1 MQKKTMMIHGG
12 KTVDEFTGSVNT
24 PIYQT
29 STYKQDGIGNL
40 RQGYEY
46 SRTKNPTRTALET
59 LIADIE
65 HGTHGF
71 AFGSCMAAVST
82 AIMLLNAGD
91 HIVVGSDV
99 YGGTYRVFTKVFD
112 RIGIESTF
120 VDTTDA
126 EAVRAAITDRTK
138 MLYIETP
145 TNPLLNVTD
154 IAEMAAI
161 AKENNLISVVDNTF
175 MTPYFQNPLDLGA
188 DIVLHSATKYIG
200 GHSDVVAGLLVTK
213 DDQIAED
220 LGFIQNSVGGILG
233 PQDSFLL
240 VRGIKTLALRME
252 QTEKT
257 TMQLVDYLVNN
268 DTVTKVFHPSLLE
281 GKQLEAQKR
290 QSSGF
295 GGMISFDVG
304 SKERAEAL
312 VKSPKY
318 FTLAESLG
326 AVESLISVPSQ
337 MTHASIPRE
346 RRLELGITDGLVRIS
361 VGIEDSADLLE
372 DLQNGFKAI
381 ESIK

>member
-1 MQKKTMMIHGG
+1 MKKKTMMIHGG
-12 KTVDEFTGSVNT
+12 KTTDAYTGSVNT

-59 LIADIE
+59 LIADLE
-65 HGTHGF
+65 NGHEGF
-71 AFGSCMAAVST
+71 AFGSGMAAVST
-82 AIMLLNAGD
+82 VIMLLNAGD

-112 RIGIESTF
+112 RIGIKSTF
-120 VDTTDA
+120 VDTTDV
-126 EAVRAAITDRTK
+126 EAVKAAITPETK

-154 IAEMAAI
+154 IRAMVEI
-161 AKENNLISVVDNTF
+161 AQANNLISVVDNTF
-175 MTPYFQNPLDLGA
+175 MTPYFQNPIDLGI

-200 GHSDVVAGLLVTK
+200 GHSDVVAGLLVSRTPELSE
-213 DDQIAED
+213 QIH
-220 LGFIQNSVGGILG
+220 FIQNSVGGVLG

-257 TMQLVDYLVNN
+257 TLQIVDYLINN
-268 DTVTKVFHPSLLE
+268 DKVSKVFHPSLLDAE
-281 GKQLEAQKR
+281 RKSIHES
-290 QSSGF
+290 QSKGY

-304 SKERAEAL
+304 SKENAERL
-312 VKSPKY
+312 VKSLKY

-361 VGIEDSADLLE
+361 VGIEDSEDLLE
-372 DLQNGFKAI
+372 DLKAGF
-381 ESIK
+381 ELLN

>member
-12 KTVDEFTGSVNT
+12 NTIDEYTGAVNP

-29 STYKQDGIGNL
+29 STYKQDGIGNM

-46 SRTKNPTRTALET
+46 SRSANPTRTALES
-59 LIADIE
+59 LIRDLESGDA
-65 HGTHGF
+65 GF
-71 AFGSCMAAVST
+71 AFGSGMAAISSV
-82 AIMLLNAGD
+82 IMLLNAGD

-99 YGGTYRVFTKVFD
+99 YGGTYRVFTKVFE
-112 RIGIESTF
+112 RIGIKSTF
-120 VDTTDA
+120 VDTTDI
-126 EAVRAAITDRTK
+126 EAVEAAISENTK

-154 IAEMAAI
+154 IRKMVEISKAH
-161 AKENNLISVVDNTF
+161 NLISVVDNTF
-175 MTPYFQNPLDLGA
+175 MTPYFQNPLELGA

-200 GHSDVVAGLLVTK
+200 GHSDVVAGLVVTRTPELSK
-213 DDQIAED
+213 AV
-220 LGFIQNSVGGILG
+220 GFIQNSVGGVLG

-240 VRGIKTLALRME
+240 VRGIKTLAIRME
-252 QTEKT
+252 QTEQT
-257 TMQLVDYLVNN
+257 TLKIIEFLKKQNV
-268 DTVTKVFHPSLLE
+268 VTNIFHPSLLDE
-281 GKQLEAQKR
+281 GNKKIHES
-290 QSSGF
+290 QSKGY

-304 SKERAEAL
+304 SKENAENL
-312 VKSPKY
+312 VKSTKY

-361 VGIEDSADLLE
+361 VGIEDSEDLIADLE
-372 DLQNGFKAI
+372 QAFKQLN
-381 ESIK
+381 

>member
-12 KTVDEFTGSVNT
+12 NTIDEYTGAVNP

-29 STYKQDGIGNL
+29 STYKQDGIGNM

-46 SRTKNPTRTALET
+46 SRSANPTRTALES
-59 LIADIE
+59 LIRDLESGDA
-65 HGTHGF
+65 GF
-71 AFGSCMAAVST
+71 AFGSGMAAISSV
-82 AIMLLNAGD
+82 IMLLNAGD

-99 YGGTYRVFTKVFD
+99 YGGTYRVFTKVFE
-112 RIGIESTF
+112 RIGIKSTF
-120 VDTTDA
+120 VDTTDI
-126 EAVRAAITDRTK
+126 EAVEAAISENTK

-154 IAEMAAI
+154 IRKMVEISKAH
-161 AKENNLISVVDNTF
+161 NLISVVDNTF
-175 MTPYFQNPLDLGA
+175 MTPYFQNPLELGA

-200 GHSDVVAGLLVTK
+200 GHSDVVAGLVVTRTPELSEA
-213 DDQIAED
+213 I
-220 LGFIQNSVGGILG
+220 GFIQNSVGGVLG

-240 VRGIKTLALRME
+240 VRGIKTLAIRME
-252 QTEKT
+252 QTEQT
-257 TMQLVDYLVNN
+257 TLKIIEFLKKQNV
-268 DTVTKVFHPSLLE
+268 VTNIFHPSLLDE
-281 GKQLEAQKR
+281 GNKKIHES
-290 QSSGF
+290 QSKGY

-304 SKERAEAL
+304 SKENAENL
-312 VKSPKY
+312 VKSTKY

-361 VGIEDSADLLE
+361 VGIEDSEDLIADLE
-372 DLQNGFKAI
+372 QAFKQLN
-381 ESIK
+381 

>member
-1 MQKKTMMIHGG
+1 MKKKTMMIHGG
-12 KTVDEFTGSVNT
+12 HTTDEFTGAVAP

-46 SRTKNPTRTALET
+46 SRSKNPTRSALES
-59 LIADIE
+59 LIADLE
-65 HGTHGF
+65 HGTDGF
-71 AFGSCMAAVST
+71 AFGSGMAAVST
-82 AIMLLNAGD
+82 VVMLLNAGD

-112 RIGIESTF
+112 RIGVKSTF
-120 VDTTDA
+120 VDTTDEA
-126 EAVRAAITDRTK
+126 AVRNAITAQTK

-154 IAEMAAI
+154 IAHMAEI
-161 AKENNLISVVDNTF
+161 AREHQLITVVDNTF

-213 DDQIAED
+213 DAE
-220 LGFIQNSVGGILG
+220 LAERIGFIQNSVGGVLG

-240 VRGIKTLALRME
+240 VRGIKTLAIRME
-252 QTEKT
+252 QTERT
-257 TMQLVDYLVNN
+257 TLEIVDYLNHN
-268 DTVTKVFHPSLLE
+268 DVVTNVFHPS
-281 GKQLEAQKR
+281 QLNDAQLAIQQR
-290 QSSGF
+290 QASGF

-304 SKERAEAL
+304 SKEKAEAL
-312 VKSPKY
+312 VKSLKY

-361 VGIEDSADLLE
+361 VGIEDSEDLLE
-372 DLQNGFKAI
+372 DLKQGFAAI
-381 ESIK
+381 Q

>member
-12 KTVDEFTGSVNT
+12 NTIDEYTGAVNP

-29 STYKQDGIGNL
+29 STYKQDGIGNM

-46 SRTKNPTRTALET
+46 SRSANPTRTALES
-59 LIADIE
+59 LIRDLESGDA
-65 HGTHGF
+65 GF
-71 AFGSCMAAVST
+71 AFGSGMAAISSV
-82 AIMLLNAGD
+82 IMLLNAGD

-99 YGGTYRVFTKVFD
+99 YGGTYRVFTKVFE
-112 RIGIESTF
+112 RIGIKSTF
-120 VDTTDA
+120 VDTTDI
-126 EAVRAAITDRTK
+126 EAVEAVISENTK

-154 IAEMAAI
+154 IRKMVEISKAH
-161 AKENNLISVVDNTF
+161 NLISVVDNTF
-175 MTPYFQNPLDLGA
+175 MTPYFQNPLELGA

-200 GHSDVVAGLLVTK
+200 GHSDVVAGLVVTRTPELSE
-213 DDQIAED
+213 AV
-220 LGFIQNSVGGILG
+220 GFIQNSVGGVLG

-240 VRGIKTLALRME
+240 VRGIKTLAIRME
-252 QTEKT
+252 QTEQT
-257 TMQLVDYLVNN
+257 TLKIIEFLQKQNV
-268 DTVTKVFHPSLLE
+268 VTNIFHPSLLDE
-281 GKQLEAQKR
+281 GNKKIHES
-290 QSSGF
+290 QSKGY

-304 SKERAEAL
+304 SKENAENL
-312 VKSPKY
+312 VKSTKY

-361 VGIEDSADLLE
+361 VGIEDSEDLIADLE
-372 DLQNGFKAI
+372 QAFKQLN
-381 ESIK
+381 

>member
-1 MQKKTMMIHGG
+1 MKKKTMMIHGG
-12 KTVDEFTGSVNT
+12 HTTDEFTGAVST

-29 STYKQDGIGNL
+29 STYKQDGIGGL

-46 SRTKNPTRTALET
+46 SRTKNPTRSALES
-59 LIADIE
+59 LIADLE
-65 HGTHGF
+65 HGTDGF
-71 AFGSCMAAVST
+71 AFGSGMAAVST
-82 AIMLLNAGD
+82 AIMLLDGGD

-120 VDTTDA
+120 VDTTDV
-126 EAVRAAITDRTK
+126 EAVKAAIKDNTK

-145 TNPLLNVTD
+145 TNPLLSVTD
-154 IAEMAAI
+154 IEAMTTI
-161 AKENNLISVVDNTF
+161 AKEHNLITVVDNTF
-175 MTPYFQNPLDLGA
+175 MTPYYQNPLDLGA

-213 DDQIAED
+213 DADLAERI
-220 LGFIQNSVGGILG
+220 GFVQNSVGGVLG

-240 VRGIKTLALRME
+240 IRGIKTLALRME
-252 QTEKT
+252 QTEQT
-257 TMQLVDYLVNN
+257 TMKIVDYLNNN
-268 DTVTKVFHPSLLE
+268 DAVGNVFHPS
-281 GKQLEAQKR
+281 QLSEAQVAVQKR
-290 QSSGF
+290 QATGF

-304 SKERAEAL
+304 SKERAEEL
-312 VKSPKY
+312 VKSLKY

-361 VGIEDSADLLE
+361 VGIEDAEDLLE
-372 DLQNGFKAI
+372 DLKEGFKAI

>member
-1 MQKKTMMIHGG
+1 MKKKTMMIHGG
-12 KTVDEFTGSVNT
+12 QTTDQFTGSVNT

-59 LIADIE
+59 LIADLE
-65 HGTHGF
+65 HGHEGF
-71 AFGSCMAAVST
+71 AFGSGMAAVST
-82 AIMLLNAGD
+82 VIMLLDAGD

-112 RIGIESTF
+112 RIGIKSTF
-120 VDTTDA
+120 VDTTDV
-126 EAVRAAITDRTK
+126 EAVKAAITPETK

-154 IAEMAAI
+154 IRAMVEI
-161 AKENNLISVVDNTF
+161 AQANDLISVVDNTF
-175 MTPYFQNPLDLGA
+175 MTPYFQNPIDLGI

-200 GHSDVVAGLLVTK
+200 GHSDVVAGLLVSRTPELSER
-213 DDQIAED
+213 IH
-220 LGFIQNSVGGILG
+220 FIQNSVGGVLG

-257 TMQLVDYLVNN
+257 TMKIVDFLTSH
-268 DTVTKVFHPSLLE
+268 DKVTNVFHPSLLDKARKVIHE
-281 GKQLEAQKR
+281 S
-290 QSSGF
+290 QSNGY

-304 SKERAEAL
+304 SKENAELL
-312 VKSPKY
+312 VKSLKY

-361 VGIEDSADLLE
+361 VGIEDAEDLLE
-372 DLQNGFKAI
+372 DLTEGFKLL
-381 ESIK
+381 K

>member
-1 MQKKTMMIHGG
+1 MKKKTMMIHGG
-12 KTVDEFTGSVNT
+12 QTTDEFTGAVST

-29 STYKQDGIGNL
+29 STYQQDGIGNL

-46 SRTKNPTRTALET
+46 SRTKNPTRSALES
-59 LIADIE
+59 LIADLE
-65 HGTHGF
+65 HGTDGF
-71 AFGSCMAAVST
+71 AFASGMAAVS
-82 AIMLLNAGD
+82 AAVMLLNAGD

-112 RIGIESTF
+112 RIGVKSTF
-120 VDTTDA
+120 VDTTDE
-126 EAVRAAITDRTK
+126 EAVKAAITEDTK

-154 IAEMAAI
+154 IERMSKV
-161 AKENNLISVVDNTF
+161 AKEHGLITVVDNTF

-213 DDQIAED
+213 NEKIAED
-220 LGFIQNSVGGILG
+220 LGFIQNSVGGVLG

-257 TMQLVDYLVNN
+257 TLEIVDYLNN
-268 DTVTKVFHPSLLE
+268 NPQVTAVFHPSQLSD
-281 GKQLEAQKR
+281 KQLAVQKR
-290 QSSGF
+290 QASGF

-304 SKERAEAL
+304 SKEKAELL
-312 VKSPKY
+312 VKSLHY

-361 VGIEDSADLLE
+361 VGIEDSEDLLE
-372 DLQNGFKAI
+372 DLKQGFEAI
-381 ESIK
+381 H

>member
-12 KTVDEFTGSVNT
+12 RTVDEFTGSVNA

-46 SRTKNPTRTALET
+46 SRTKNPTRSALET

-71 AFGSCMAAVST
+71 AFGSGMAAVS
-82 AIMLLNAGD
+82 AAVMLLSAGD

-112 RIGIESTF
+112 RIGIKSSF

-126 EAVRAAITDRTK
+126 EAVRAAITDQTK

-145 TNPLLNVTD
+145 TNPLLSVTD
-154 IAEMAAI
+154 IEEMAAI
-161 AKENNLISVVDNTF
+161 AKEHQLISVVDNTF
-175 MTPYFQNPLDLGA
+175 MTPYYQNPLDMGA

-213 DDQIAED
+213 DDKIAED

-257 TMQLVDYLVNN
+257 TLQLVDYLVNN

-281 GKQLEAQKR
+281 GKQLDAQKR
-290 QSSGF
+290 QATGF

-312 VKSPKY
+312 VKSLKY

-361 VGIEDSADLLE
+361 VGIEDSEDLLE
-372 DLQNGFKAI
+372 DLKNGFKAI
-381 ESIK
+381 ESI

>member
-1 MQKKTMMIHGG
+1 MKKKTMMIHGG
-12 KTVDEFTGSVNT
+12 QTTDAFTGSVNA

-59 LIADIE
+59 LIADLE
-65 HGTHGF
+65 HGHEGF
-71 AFGSCMAAVST
+71 AFGSGMAAVST
-82 AIMLLNAGD
+82 VVMLLNAGD

-112 RIGIESTF
+112 RIGIKSTF
-120 VDTTDA
+120 VDTTDV
-126 EAVRAAITDRTK
+126 EAVKAAITPETK

-154 IAEMAAI
+154 IRAMVEI
-161 AKENNLISVVDNTF
+161 AQTNNLISVVDNTF
-175 MTPYFQNPLDLGA
+175 MTPYFQNPIDLGV

-200 GHSDVVAGLLVTK
+200 GHSDVVAGLLVSRTPELSE
-213 DDQIAED
+213 QIH
-220 LGFIQNSVGGILG
+220 FIQNSVGGILG

-257 TMQLVDYLVNN
+257 TMKIIEFLQSQDK
-268 DTVTKVFHPSLLE
+268 VTNIFHPSLLDAE
-281 GKQLEAQKR
+281 RKAIHESQAT
-290 QSSGF
+290 GF

-304 SKERAEAL
+304 SKENAELL
-312 VKSPKY
+312 VKSLKY

-361 VGIEDSADLLE
+361 VGIEDSEDLLE
-372 DLQNGFKAI
+372 DLKEGFALLK
-381 ESIK
+381 

>member
-12 KTVDEFTGSVNT
+12 NTIDEYTGAVNP

-29 STYKQDGIGNL
+29 STYKQDGIGNM

-46 SRTKNPTRTALET
+46 SRSANPTRTALES
-59 LIADIE
+59 LIRDLESGDA
-65 HGTHGF
+65 GF
-71 AFGSCMAAVST
+71 AFGSGMAAISSV
-82 AIMLLNAGD
+82 IMLLNAGD

-99 YGGTYRVFTKVFD
+99 YGGTYRVFTKVFE
-112 RIGIESTF
+112 RIGIKSTF
-120 VDTTDA
+120 IDTTDI
-126 EAVRAAITDRTK
+126 EAVEAAISENTK

-154 IAEMAAI
+154 IRKMVEISKAH
-161 AKENNLISVVDNTF
+161 NLISVVDNTF
-175 MTPYFQNPLDLGA
+175 MTPYFQNPLELGA

-200 GHSDVVAGLLVTK
+200 GHSDVVAGLVVTRTPELSE
-213 DDQIAED
+213 AV
-220 LGFIQNSVGGILG
+220 GFIQNSVGGVLG

-240 VRGIKTLALRME
+240 VRGIKTLAIRME
-252 QTEKT
+252 QTEQT
-257 TMQLVDYLVNN
+257 TLKIIEFLQKQNV
-268 DTVTKVFHPSLLE
+268 VTNIFHPSLLDE
-281 GKQLEAQKR
+281 GNKKIHES
-290 QSSGF
+290 QSKGY

-304 SKERAEAL
+304 SKENAENL
-312 VKSPKY
+312 VKSTKY

-361 VGIEDSADLLE
+361 VGIEDSEDLIADLE
-372 DLQNGFKAI
+372 QAFKQLN
-381 ESIK
+381 

>member
-12 KTVDEFTGSVNT
+12 NTIDEYTGAVNP

-29 STYKQDGIGNL
+29 STYKQDGIGNM

-46 SRTKNPTRTALET
+46 SRSANPTRTALES
-59 LIADIE
+59 LIRDLESGDA
-65 HGTHGF
+65 GF
-71 AFGSCMAAVST
+71 AFGSGMAAISSV
-82 AIMLLNAGD
+82 IMLLNAGD

-99 YGGTYRVFTKVFD
+99 YGGTYRVFTKVFE
-112 RIGIESTF
+112 RIGIKSTF
-120 VDTTDA
+120 VDTTDI
-126 EAVRAAITDRTK
+126 EAVEAAISENTK

-154 IAEMAAI
+154 IRKMVEISKAH
-161 AKENNLISVVDNTF
+161 NLISVVDNTF
-175 MTPYFQNPLDLGA
+175 MTPYFQNPLELGA

-200 GHSDVVAGLLVTK
+200 GHSDVVAGLVVTRTPELSE
-213 DDQIAED
+213 AV
-220 LGFIQNSVGGILG
+220 GFIQNSVGGVLG

-240 VRGIKTLALRME
+240 VRGIKTLAIRME
-252 QTEKT
+252 QTEQT
-257 TMQLVDYLVNN
+257 TLKIIEFLQKQNV
-268 DTVTKVFHPSLLE
+268 VTNIFHPSLLDKGNKKIHE
-281 GKQLEAQKR
+281 S
-290 QSSGF
+290 QSKGY

-304 SKERAEAL
+304 SKENAENL
-312 VKSPKY
+312 VKSTKY

-361 VGIEDSADLLE
+361 VGIEDSEDLIADLE
-372 DLQNGFKAI
+372 QAFKQLN
-381 ESIK
+381 

>member
-1 MQKKTMMIHGG
+1 MKKKTMMIHGG
-12 KTVDEFTGSVNT
+12 QTTDAFTGSVNT

-65 HGTHGF
+65 HGHEGF
-71 AFGSCMAAVST
+71 AFGSGMAAVST
-82 AIMLLNAGD
+82 VVMLLNAGD

-112 RIGIESTF
+112 RIGIKSTF
-120 VDTTDA
+120 VDTTDV
-126 EAVRAAITDRTK
+126 EAVKAAITKETK

-154 IAEMAAI
+154 IRAMVEI

-175 MTPYFQNPLDLGA
+175 MTPYFQNPIDLGV

-200 GHSDVVAGLLVTK
+200 GHSDVVAGLLVSRTTELSE
-213 DDQIAED
+213 QIH
-220 LGFIQNSVGGILG
+220 FIQNSVGGVLG

-257 TMQLVDYLVNN
+257 TMKIVDYLTNN
-268 DTVTKVFHPSLLE
+268 EKVTKVFHPSLLDAE
-281 GKQLEAQKR
+281 RKAIHES
-290 QSSGF
+290 QSNGY

-304 SKERAEAL
+304 SKENAELL
-312 VKSPKY
+312 VKSLKY

-361 VGIEDSADLLE
+361 VGIEDSEDLLE
-372 DLQNGFKAI
+372 DLKAGF
-381 ESIK
+381 ELLQ